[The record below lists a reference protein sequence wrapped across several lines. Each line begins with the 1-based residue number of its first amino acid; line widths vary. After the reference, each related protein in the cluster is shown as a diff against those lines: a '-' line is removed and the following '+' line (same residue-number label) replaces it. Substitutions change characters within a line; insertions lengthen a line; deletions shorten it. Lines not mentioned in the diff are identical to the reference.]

1 MKNKNIV
8 AFIFARG
15 GSKGLKNKN
24 IKKFA
29 GKPLIAWSIET
40 ALSIK
45 DIQRVIVSTDCDKI
59 AKISLRYGAEVPFI
73 RPRNLSMDKSP
84 EWLAWRHALNFLFKN
99 ENKLPDAMLSIPT
112 TAPLRKT
119 KDIKKCLRLFF
130 EKKVDAVIT
139 VTDSHRNPWFNMV
152 EETNNGLFKIINK
165 VKKNIFRRQDAKK
178 VYDMTTVAYVL
189 KPKFILTKNSLF
201 EGRVA
206 AVKIPP
212 QRAIDIDNKFD
223 FEIAEHFFNKLK

>member
-40 ALSIK
+40 ALSVKHIR
-45 DIQRVIVSTDCDKI
+45 RVIVSTDCDKI

-73 RPRNLSMDKSP
+73 RPRNLSMDESP
-84 EWLAWRHALNFLFKN
+84 EWLAWRHALNFLIKN

-119 KDIKKCLRLFF
+119 QDIKKCLKLFF
-130 EKKVDAVIT
+130 SQKVDAVIT
-139 VTDSHRNPWFNMV
+139 VTESHRNPWFNMV
-152 EETNNGLFKIINK
+152 EETSNGLFKLINK
-165 VKKNIFRRQDAKK
+165 
-178 VYDMTTVAYVL
+178 
-189 KPKFILTKNSLF
+189 
-201 EGRVA
+201 
-206 AVKIPP
+206 
-212 QRAIDIDNKFD
+212 
-223 FEIAEHFFNKLK
+223 